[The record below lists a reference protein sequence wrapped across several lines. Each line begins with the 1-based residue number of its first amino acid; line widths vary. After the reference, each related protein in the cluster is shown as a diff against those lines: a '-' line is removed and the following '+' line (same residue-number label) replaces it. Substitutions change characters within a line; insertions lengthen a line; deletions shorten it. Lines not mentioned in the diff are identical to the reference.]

1 MIEESAREDR
11 LPLAPRDVRAPVICV
26 VDDEA
31 SILRALW
38 RLLAA
43 GGFSVETFSSAEGFL
58 ESEHR
63 WRADCLIL
71 DVHLDGMDGFELQ
84 ERLLALGAEIPV
96 VFITGHDDRTT
107 RERAGRAGAVGY
119 LRKPFDDESL
129 IGAINRAIGRD

>member
-1 MIEESAREDR
+1 
-11 LPLAPRDVRAPVICV
+11 LPLAPRDVRAPMICV

-63 WRADCLIL
+63 RRADCLVL
-71 DVHLDGMDGFELQ
+71 DVHLEGMGGLGLQ
-84 ERLLALGAEIPV
+84 ERLLALGMEIPV